1 MMKTGCCPKLAQIG
15 PSEYEDP
22 KFGAPGLEEGK
33 GGVRICQEGKSVP
46 FGAGMVASRGR
57 RR

>member
-1 MMKTGCCPKLAQIG
+1 MDCCPKLAQIG

-22 KFGAPGLEEGK
+22 KFGAPAFEGGEGGL
-33 GGVRICQEGKSVP
+33 RSCQEGKSVS
-46 FGAGMVASRGR
+46 FGAGRVASRGR